1 MSTLTTKDG
10 NGTLLQGSGGRSAG
24 CIQPC
29 VFAKRGSIEDQ
40 MFFLASQGHRC
51 VCHDR
56 RGHGRSSQPWQGN
69 EMDAYADDLAEL
81 MESLDL
87 RDVMLVGHST
97 GDGVVALEQTSRKA
111 SMAKY

>member
-29 VFAKRGSIEDQ
+29 VFAKRGRIEDQ
-40 MFFLASQGHRC
+40 MFFLAIQGHRC

-69 EMDAYADDLAEL
+69 DMDAYADDLAEL